1 MAKVAKAAPAK
12 AGKPAKSAKAGKKKS
27 FKKKEKRVVHNGI
40 VHVQATFNNTIVTI
54 ADAEGNTISWSSAG
68 SLGFRGSRKGT
79 PFAAQQASMTAASK
93 AKEVGLRIVD
103 VRVSGPGSGRE
114 SAIRALATSGL
125 EVRAIKDSTPIPHNG
140 CRPPKKRRV

>member
-1 MAKVAKAAPAK
+1 MAKPAA
-12 AGKPAKSAKAGKKKS
+12 KPATKKKS
-27 FKKKEKRVVHNGI
+27 FKKKERKNVHSGV

-54 ADAEGNTISWSSAG
+54 SDQEGNTISWSSAG

-79 PFAAQQASMTAASK
+79 PFAAQQAALTAAGK
-93 AKEVGLRIVD
+93 AKESGLRTVE

-114 SAIRALATSGL
+114 SAVRALTTVGID
-125 EVRAIKDSTPIPHNG
+125 VRTIKDSTPMPHNG